1 MDSVGR
7 NHWSGLCCIVF
18 VCLSDEFSAWA
29 GWTQCGCS
37 LNTEPANKTINII
50 YFSKAQMFFIFYFDI
65 QCNLYFDLG
74 QVDEAREG
82 GEVVVV

>member
-1 MDSVGR
+1 
-7 NHWSGLCCIVF
+7 
-18 VCLSDEFSAWA
+18 
-29 GWTQCGCS
+29 
-37 LNTEPANKTINII
+37 
-50 YFSKAQMFFIFYFDI
+50 MFFIFYFDI